1 MEIDLKGT
9 PAVIALVLILV
20 AGLGYRMFLEN
31 DIKDNP
37 ELRSDL
43 ELNLMYEIA
52 GDISSDVDAYKAAMA
67 RGDRDEA
74 EALAE
79 GTLKRK
85 ITINDLAMKGHGEK
99 IIIKADY
106 TVHGPDGPEDKIGYF
121 KYSHSAITGWR
132 YKWET
137 SAVSWYLTLF

>member
-1 MEIDLKGT
+1 MDVDLKGT
-9 PAVIALVLILV
+9 PAIIALVIIIA
-20 AGLGYRMFLEN
+20 AGIGYRMFLADDLN
-31 DIKDNP
+31 DNP
-37 ELRSDL
+37 KLRSQL

-67 RGDRDEA
+67 RGDREEA
-74 EALAE
+74 EELAE

-85 ITINDLAMKGHGEK
+85 ITINDLAMKGKGEK

-106 TVHGPDGPEDKIGYF
+106 TVHGPDGSEDKVGYF

-132 YKWET
+132 YKLET
-137 SAVSWYLTLF
+137 SAFSWYLMLF